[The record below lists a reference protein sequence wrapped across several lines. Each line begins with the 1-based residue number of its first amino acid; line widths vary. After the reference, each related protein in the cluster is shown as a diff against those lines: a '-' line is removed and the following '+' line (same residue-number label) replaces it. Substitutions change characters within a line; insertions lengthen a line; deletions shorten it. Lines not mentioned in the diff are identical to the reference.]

1 MFRLHRKRKRY
12 ININLTTKRRESFL
26 QKIGVILVAQLKG
39 KNLYLGLLSFLGFI
53 SIFVTN
59 SLLNSYIERL
69 KDEINKLDY
78 RIRLKSVALNRLKQ
92 NLKKADKIFKKLY
105 IPELKEKAFI
115 LWYNDKF
122 EKNIWKNV
130 KAYAEI
136 VGNIPSFVGFS
147 VYPNPYVN
155 FDKKFLIPNT
165 QKHEIVYKRFDR
177 NYFLQPYNFSNSLVV
192 VINPF
197 NVDKKFLKNIGKIKD
212 STIKAN
218 LLLEYGLLW
227 YGLENLQVE
236 VPAYLVFP
244 VNLIFAERDAY
255 KNTMNQLKNFCNY
268 LLINKKYGEYYY
280 LNNKPNFKIVIDGVC
295 IKIAY

>member
-1 MFRLHRKRKRY
+1 MFRLHRRRKRY

-26 QKIGVILVAQLKG
+26 QKIGVSLLAQLKG
-39 KNLYLGLLSFLGFI
+39 KNLYLELLSFLGFI

-69 KDEINKLDY
+69 KNEINKLDY

-177 NYFLQPYNFSNSLVV
+177 NYFLQPYNFSNSLVCCFTLSANICSCFSNTIFSSTSFV
-192 VINPF
+192 TSYLIAIYSSIFPF
-197 NVDKKFLKNIGKIKD
+197 SSNIGVI
-212 STIKAN
+212 
-218 LLLEYGLLW
+218 
-227 YGLENLQVE
+227 V
-236 VPAYLVFP
+236 VF
-244 VNLIFAERDAY
+244 
-255 KNTMNQLKNFCNY
+255 T
-268 LLINKKYGEYYY
+268 
-280 LNNKPNFKIVIDGVC
+280 
-295 IKIAY
+295 